1 MIHYRRR
8 GGVCLPQPIMELF
21 PTSLRSVLERMPEA
35 AKESLEEIRIREN
48 RPMEI
53 GYGSRYA
60 FVREDG
66 SLTESS
72 PEAYRPGRD
81 QCRAL
86 LERITNHS
94 IYAAE
99 EELRRGYVTV
109 AGGHRIGLAG
119 RAVLDGGAVSHLK
132 DIAGFNVRI
141 ARARTG
147 FGGQVLPGL
156 LDVQA
161 RTIRH
166 TLIVSP
172 PQQGKT
178 TLIRD
183 LARCISYGTWHHPAA
198 RGWGS
203 RKVGIV
209 DERSE
214 IAASERGVPTFD
226 LGPRCDVLDACPKAE
241 GMMMML
247 RSMSPEVLVVDEIG
261 RPEDTEAIRE
271 AIHAGVRVL
280 ATAHAADMADVLARP
295 ALGRLAAEGA
305 FGAYV
310 FLSKSGGSVAHRIV
324 AAEEAQRELAGG
336 RPGAAMARDAPGL
349 SAGAVPPEPEAA
361 SGAVARVTVKSRPM
375 PVIRSPSVGLREGS
389 GDA

>member
-1 MIHYRRR
+1 M
-8 GGVCLPQPIMELF
+8 PQPIMELF

-141 ARARTG
+141 ARARAG
-147 FGGQVLPGL
+147 FGGHVLPGL

-261 RPEDTEAIRE
+261 RPEDAEAIRE

-324 AAEEAQRELAGG
+324 AAEEAQREVAVG

-349 SAGAVPPEPEAA
+349 SAGAVRPEAEA
-361 SGAVARVTVKSRPM
+361 ASSGAVARVTVKSRPM
-375 PVIRSPSVGLREGS
+375 PVIRSPSGGLREGS

>member
-1 MIHYRRR
+1 M
-8 GGVCLPQPIMELF
+8 PQPIMELF
-21 PTSLRSVLERMPEA
+21 PTALRSVLERMPEL
-35 AKESLEEIRIREN
+35 AKESLEEIRIRES
-48 RPMEI
+48 RPLEV
-53 GYGSRYA
+53 GYGNRYS

-66 SLTESS
+66 SLTDRSG
-72 PEAYRPGRD
+72 EAYLPGRD
-81 QCRAL
+81 PCRAL

-99 EELRRGYVTV
+99 EELRRGYMTV
-109 AGGHRIGLAG
+109 SGGHRIGLVG

-141 ARARTG
+141 ARARAG

-156 LDVQA
+156 LDMRA

-183 LARCISYGTWHHPAA
+183 LARCISSGSWHHPAA
-198 RGWGS
+198 QGWGS

-214 IAASERGVPTFD
+214 IAACERGVPTFD

-261 RPEDTEAIRE
+261 RAEDAEAIRE

-280 ATAHAADMADVLARP
+280 ATAHAADLADVLARP
-295 ALGRLAAEGA
+295 ALGKLAAEGV

-310 FLSKSGGSVAHRIV
+310 FLSKSGGGVKHRIV
-324 AAEEAQRELAGG
+324 LSQEAEREAVRNGS
-336 RPGAAMARDAPGL
+336 RTGASLPRDAPVREAEPSERDNEG
-349 SAGAVPPEPEAA
+349 GAR
-361 SGAVARVTVKSRPM
+361 GATAQMTVKPRPM
-375 PVIRSPSVGLREGS
+375 PVIRSPNEGRREG
-389 GDA
+389 GGHV

>member
-1 MIHYRRR
+1 M
-8 GGVCLPQPIMELF
+8 PQPVMELF
-21 PTSLRSVLERMPEA
+21 PASLRAVLERMPEA
-35 AKESLEEIRIREN
+35 AKQSLEEIRIREN
-48 RPMEI
+48 RPLEV
-53 GYGSRYA
+53 GFGSLYS
-60 FVREDG
+60 FIREDG
-66 SLTESS
+66 SLTEQGR
-72 PEAYRPGRD
+72 EAYYPGRD

-119 RAVLDGGAVSHLK
+119 RAVLEAGAVSHLK

-141 ARARTG
+141 ARAHPG
-147 FGGQVLPGL
+147 FGSRVLPGL
-156 LDVQA
+156 LDFRA
-161 RTIRH
+161 KTIRH
-166 TLIVSP
+166 TLVVSP

-183 LARCISYGTWHHPAA
+183 LARCISSGSWHHPSA

-261 RPEDTEAIRE
+261 RQEDAEAVRE

-280 ATAHAADMADVLARP
+280 ATAHAADMSDVLARP
-295 ALGRLAAEGA
+295 VLGKLAAEGA

-310 FLSKSGGSVAHRIV
+310 FLNKSGGSVAHRIV
-324 AAEEAQRELAGG
+324 AAEEAARESERSGP
-336 RPGAAMARDAPGL
+336 RAAMPRDAPAEPAAWRDGGPP
-349 SAGAVPPEPEAA
+349 AGEA
-361 SGAVARVTVKSRPM
+361 ARVTVKSRPM
-375 PVIRSPSVGLREGS
+375 PVIRSPSGGLKEGS